1 MSEQPTETHASDD
14 HVAEGRRRKRRSPL
28 VGCLAVLVVLALL
41 VGAFWFALTRG
52 VDWVSDQL
60 GGTPEDYP
68 GPGSGRVTF
77 EVAQGDTTA
86 EMGRNL
92 KEQGV
97 VASVDAF
104 IAAATAE
111 PESTGIQV
119 GYYPMK
125 KKMAAA
131 DALDVLLDPDNMI
144 TNAVTVPEGLRVDDI
159 VELLGEQTDFGE
171 EQWRAA
177 LENTK
182 ALGLP

>member
-14 HVAEGRRRKRRSPL
+14 YVAEGRRRKRRSPL

-41 VGAFWFALTRG
+41 LGAFWFALTRG
-52 VDWVSDQL
+52 VDWVSDRL
-60 GGTPEDYP
+60 EGAPEDYP
-68 GPGSGRVTF
+68 GPGTGRVTF
-77 EVAQGDTTA
+77 EVAEGDTTA

-92 KEQGV
+92 KAQGV

-104 IAAATAE
+104 VAAATAE

-125 KKMAAA
+125 KKMATA

-159 VELLGEQTDFGE
+159 VELLGE
-171 EQWRAA
+171 
-177 LENTK
+177 
-182 ALGLP
+182 